1 MKTISMNELKQNID
15 SILIN
20 VASGNE
26 YVKVRVGKEIS
37 AIIIDEAE
45 WKIMCDAFALLTGGK
60 KIEK

>member
-20 VASGNE
+20 AASGNE

-45 WKIMCDAFALLTGGK
+45 WKIMCDAFA
-60 KIEK
+60 